1 MKNKSL
7 QKSKP
12 LFVFLLTLVVIIS
25 LASCQSDK
33 TERMLYG
40 KWAYSGSSVCYLMF
54 GKDHKCGIVQMRGIS
69 VVDEIAHYEVN
80 GRNVTVRYDDGRTRT
95 LRLSENG
102 KLYAGDSSEY
112 VKTEDF

>member
-1 MKNKSL
+1 M
-7 QKSKP
+7 SKTIKRA
-12 LFVFLLTLVVIIS
+12 FSFLLILAIIVS
-25 LASCQSDK
+25 LASCQSNK

-80 GRNVTVRYDDGRTRT
+80 GRNVTVRYDDGTTST

-102 KLYAGDSSEY
+102 KLYAGGSEY

>member
-1 MKNKSL
+1 M
-7 QKSKP
+7 SKTIKRA
-12 LFVFLLTLVVIIS
+12 FSFLLVLAIIVS
-25 LASCQSDK
+25 LASCQSNK

-80 GRNVTVRYDDGRTRT
+80 GRNVTVRYDDGTTST

-102 KLYAGDSSEY
+102 KLYAGGCSEY

>member
-1 MKNKSL
+1 MNRTTKKAFS
-7 QKSKP
+7 
-12 LFVFLLTLVVIIS
+12 FLLILAVIVS
-25 LASCQSDK
+25 LASCQSNR

-69 VVDEIAHYEVN
+69 VVDEIAHYEVT

-102 KLYAGDSSEY
+102 KLYAGDGSEY